1 MKKNFLFT
9 SESVTEGHPDKIA
22 DQISDGVLDAIIKE
36 DPKGRVACEVLVG
49 MGLVL
54 VAGEITTKCYIEV
67 PKIARNIIKETGYT
81 NPEYGFD
88 YQDCA
93 ILTSI
98 NEQSPDIALGV
109 DKEGAG
115 DQGMMFGYAINETK
129 ELMPLPIM
137 LAHKLV
143 KRLAY
148 VRKRNILD
156 FIRPDGKSQVTVEY
170 KDGKPVRVDT
180 VIISAQHH
188 PEVTIDNIREAIIE
202 EVIKKIIPTHLIDKN
217 TKYLINPT
225 GRFEIGGPVGD
236 TGLTGRKIMVDTY
249 GGWGRHGGGCFSG
262 KDPTKVDRSACY
274 MARYIAKNIV
284 AAELASICEIQ
295 LSYAIGVADP
305 VSIMVNTQGT
315 GKIEDERLVKLVRES
330 FELTPKGI
338 INHLDLLR
346 PIYTKTASYGHFGR
360 EEEEFTWEKTDM
372 AELLK
377 EKVL

>member
-1 MKKNFLFT
+1 MGKDFLFT
-9 SESVTEGHPDKIA
+9 SESVAEGHPDKIA
-22 DQISDGVLDAIIKE
+22 DQISDAVLDAILKE

-54 VAGEITTKCYIEV
+54 VAGEITTKCYVEV
-67 PKIARNIIKETGYT
+67 PKIAREVIKNVGYT
-81 NPEYGFD
+81 NPTYGFD
-88 YQDCA
+88 YEDCA
-93 ILTSI
+93 VLTCI

-109 DKEGAG
+109 DREGAG
-115 DQGMMFGYAINETK
+115 DQGMMFGYATKETN

-156 FIRPDGKSQVTVEY
+156 FLRPDGKSQVTIEY

-188 PEVTIDNIREAIIE
+188 AEVTLDDIREGIIE
-202 EVIKKIIPTHLIDKN
+202 EVIKKTIPSHLMGKDIR
-217 TKYLINPT
+217 YFINPT
-225 GRFEIGGPVGD
+225 GKFEIGGPQGD

-262 KDPTKVDRSACY
+262 KDPTKVDRSASY

-284 AAELASICEIQ
+284 AADLADVCEVQ
-295 LSYAIGVADP
+295 LSYAIGVAEP
-305 VSIMVNTQGT
+305 ISIMVNTQGT
-315 GKIEDERLVKLVRES
+315 GKIEDEKLVKLIREV
-330 FELTPKGI
+330 FPLTPQGI
-338 INHLDLLR
+338 INHLQLLR
-346 PIYTKTASYGHFGR
+346 PIYTKTAVYGHFGR
-360 EEEEFTWEKTDM
+360 EEEDFTWEKTDKV
-372 AELLK
+372 EILK
-377 EKVL
+377 EKTA